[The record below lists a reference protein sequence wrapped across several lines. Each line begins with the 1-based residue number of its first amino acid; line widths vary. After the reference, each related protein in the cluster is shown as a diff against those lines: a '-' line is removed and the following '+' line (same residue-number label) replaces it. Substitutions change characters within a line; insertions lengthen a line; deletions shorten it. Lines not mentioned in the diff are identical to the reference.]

1 MLRTIVLI
9 VIILCGIWGMTAVKG
24 IRLLK
29 SLIFY
34 TQLSNLAAIL
44 SAVCALLFP
53 GQEWT
58 AVFRY
63 LAVCMLI
70 MTCLV
75 TVFVLVPTI
84 RDTQLLLW
92 SRSGFFL
99 HLVCPLLNILSYCFL
114 EAHAPSG
121 YAFLP
126 PLVTL
131 LYGIVMLY
139 LNYRRIYDG
148 PYPFLRVHNQS
159 VTATVLWI
167 IVLLLAM
174 GSISSMV
181 NLLCR

>member
-1 MLRTIVLI
+1 MLRTTALI

-99 HLVCPLLNILSYCFL
+99 HLVCPLLNVLSWFFL
-114 EAHAPSG
+114 EPHVPAG
-121 YAFLP
+121 YVFLP

-131 LYGIVMLY
+131 VYGIIMLY

-167 IVLLLAM
+167 IVLLVIM
-174 GSISSMV
+174 GSISSLV
-181 NLLCR
+181 FLLGR